1 MASNTWTEDKIQSV
15 TEMVSSCMPSVKI
28 AKAMTDIYNH
38 VFSKNSIIS
47 ICRRAGIKFPGS
59 RKHKKK
65 TKRRG
70 SARMRRQVANYT
82 YKPCEK
88 DDDLLK
94 HFQEYH
100 GEEKSILEIG
110 AKECR
115 FPLEAGDSHV
125 FCGRGVNKLN
135 YCKYHYDICYKNEPG
150 PVSPGY

>member
-15 TEMVSSCMPSVKI
+15 TEMVSSCMPSAKI

-38 VFSKNSIIS
+38 IFSKNSIIS
-47 ICRRAGIKFPGS
+47 ICRRAGIKFPGARS
-59 RKHKKK
+59 IKKK
-65 TKRRG
+65 TRRRG
-70 SARMRRQVANYT
+70 SARMRMQVANYKSIVQESDFL
-82 YKPCEK
+82 KP
-88 DDDLLK
+88 
-94 HFQEYH
+94 FQEYH
-100 GEEKSILEIG
+100 GEEKSILDLG
-110 AKECR
+110 TKECR